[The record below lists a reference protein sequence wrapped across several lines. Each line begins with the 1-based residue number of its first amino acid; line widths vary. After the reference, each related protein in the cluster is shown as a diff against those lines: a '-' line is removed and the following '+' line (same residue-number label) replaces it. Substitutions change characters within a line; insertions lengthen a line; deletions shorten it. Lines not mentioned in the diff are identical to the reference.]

1 MDLLIDSAAGSAMFS
16 FVDGFSEYNQIIMAP
31 KDTEKTAFKTPIEL
45 EDYVDDIMV
54 KSKRRVEHFHVFRKL
69 FEEM

>member
-1 MDLLIDSAAGSAMFS
+1 M
-16 FVDGFSEYNQIIMAP
+16 
-31 KDTEKTAFKTPIEL
+31 

-54 KSKRRVEHFHVFRKL
+54 KSKRRVEHFHVLRKL